1 MSSTKGRDLIL
12 AVGVVAAAS
21 FYRPLTFWAVN
32 VSDLSSPVKPLTL
45 ASIFLIAGLA
55 VLILLGA
62 FGVDPLPAGLA
73 VGGLLTLA
81 MTWRLFDAVAAGIL
95 ALMIVAIAWG
105 AQGARRSRLA
115 WWLAFG
121 MVAVFGL
128 APVITLAVRQVH
140 ESMSSMDSGPIVGS
154 PGVATGRVEDVVVVV
169 VDSYPNLR
177 IAEAWFGH
185 EPSELVSMLH
195 SQGFTV
201 PPSAWSQHTFTSL
214 SVSSMLQM
222 ARVIEPGS
230 TSEWRDRSSLWRI
243 LRGDNRVARSLQ
255 SAGFEYTHIESGWDG
270 TSCGPT
276 VDHCIPAPWF
286 DEKAWVLLQPT
297 LLGEWVENRNHVYT
311 GTMSTAKAL
320 EEKLPEL
327 LTNGSH
333 DFVFAHFLLPH
344 APFLVEGDCRL
355 RADSGRPEE
364 LPGLRI
370 LAADQ
375 MACVDRLLESA
386 LLSVDDDTALLLT
399 GDHGSSTGGQIG
411 KDPDDWSDADI
422 AERFGVFMAYA
433 LPDSCAKPT
442 LPDPAVTMAAILAC
456 ALEGRFDTPSP
467 RYLIGMDGPVA
478 VDPERMARIQ
488 AEVAAGSLKPQP

>member
-1 MSSTKGRDLIL
+1 
-12 AVGVVAAAS
+12 
-21 FYRPLTFWAVN
+21 
-32 VSDLSSPVKPLTL
+32 VKPLSL
-45 ASIFLIAGLA
+45 AIIFLIAGLA
-55 VLILLGA
+55 VVTVLGA
-62 FGVDPLPAGLA
+62 LGVEPLPAGLA

-81 MTWRLFDAVAAGIL
+81 MTWRLFDTGAAATL
-95 ALMIVAIAWG
+95 ALMIVAVAWG
-105 AQGARRSRLA
+105 TQRAGRNSLARG
-115 WWLAFG
+115 LAFG
-121 MVAVFGL
+121 MVAVFGV
-128 APVITLAVRQVH
+128 APVTTLTMRQVQ
-140 ESMSSMDSGPIVGS
+140 EPAFSTDIGAIVSGT
-154 PGVATGRVEDVVVVV
+154 GVPTDRVEDVVVVI
-169 VDSYPNLR
+169 VDSYPSLALAR
-177 IAEAWFGH
+177 AWFGH
-185 EPSELVSMLH
+185 DPTDLVSMLESH
-195 SQGFTV
+195 GFTL

-230 TSEWRDRSSLWRI
+230 TTEWRDRSSLWRI
-243 LRGDNRVARSLQ
+243 LRGDNRTARSLQ

-270 TSCGPT
+270 TSCGPM

-297 LLGEWVENRNHVYT
+297 LLGEWMENRNHVYT

-320 EEKLPEL
+320 EESLPEL
-327 LTNGSH
+327 VTNGSH

-344 APFLVEGDCRL
+344 APFLVDGDCRL
-355 RADSGRPEE
+355 RADSGRPEDVS
-364 LPGLRI
+364 GLRA

-386 LLSVDDDTALLLT
+386 LSSVDDDTALLLT

-411 KDPDDWSDADI
+411 RDPDDWSDADI

-442 LPDPAVTMAAILAC
+442 IPDPAVTMAAILAC

-488 AEVAAGSLKPQP
+488 AEVVAGSLQPRP